1 MQVAGTPK
9 PTTPRV
15 TRPPITLIPVAAVT
29 ADVAAAG
36 APAPGRGLSMVI
48 WVALLAAAG
57 LLLVSAVPNELV
69 YRFSAN
75 GTQRLSVIRLPLAGI
90 AVAVAVGVGL
100 SLLTGSA

>member
-57 LLLVSAVPNELV
+57 LLLVAAVPNELGQQV
-69 YRFSAN
+69 PRA
-75 GTQRLSVIRLPLAGI
+75 QRLSVIRLPLAGI

-100 SLLTGSA
+100 SLLTGGA